1 METLLSPFLLGH
13 KTFFISHILMNEFY
27 SGNVIN
33 VIYLIELCFDLF
45 NSSPRRK
52 SRNIE
57 QVDDRD
63 VQVQEIEHCY

>member
-1 METLLSPFLLGH
+1 
-13 KTFFISHILMNEFY
+13 MNEFY